1 MLKHLKEWVIV
12 LAIII
17 GTIFIVSIGLKMLFT
32 ILTSEFFIVI
42 IIAELIMLGVLA
54 ILYRIQ
60 K

>member
-12 LAIII
+12 LSIII
-17 GTIFIVSIGLKMLFT
+17 GTIFIISIGLKMLFT

>member
-12 LAIII
+12 LSIII
-17 GTIFIVSIGLKMLFT
+17 GIIFIVSIGLKMLFT